1 MKPLTLL
8 ALLVL
13 PGFGLVAQN
22 VPKDSLMATQ
32 AGSMQKNLVA
42 ALQNPADA
50 HPGGYKFQNG
60 TATVFEGE
68 LPSEQAAAVVLAGE
82 TTPGAGKGDFS
93 VAKTLQG
100 TTRWVGAWFY
110 LGADD
115 NVKSVGVQ
123 FHEKSGEYL
132 SYTWPADFTG
142 WKWLEV
148 EITDSTFTKSKQE
161 SSNGLLDDVIDRV
174 SIIWWSRGPGPTKIG
189 VTHLVTA
196 SD

>member
-1 MKPLTLL
+1 MKAFPLLV
-8 ALLVL
+8 LLVL
-13 PGFGLVAQN
+13 PGFGLLAQN
-22 VPKDSLMATQ
+22 FPKDSLMATQ
-32 AGSMQKNLVA
+32 AASLQKDVIA
-42 ALQNPADA
+42 PLQNPSEAR
-50 HPGGYKFQNG
+50 PGGYKFENG

-68 LPSEQAAAVVLAGE
+68 LPPEQSAAVVLAGE

-100 TTRWVGAWFY
+100 TPRWVGAWFY
-110 LGADD
+110 VGADD

-148 EITDSTFTKSKQE
+148 EINENTFTKSKQE
-161 SSNGLLDDVIDRV
+161 SANGILDDVVDRV
-174 SIIWWSRGPGPTKIG
+174 SIIWWTHGAGPTKIG
-189 VTHLVTA
+189 VTQLVTA
-196 SD
+196 GD